1 MVTKMPNINLQLDK
15 NIFNEVY
22 YPFLLDYK
30 NRYEIFYGG
39 AGSGKSYFVA
49 QKIVV
54 KALKSKRKI
63 LVIRKV
69 DATQKDSCWQL
80 ILDILTKFKLLQY
93 CKINKSDFTIV
104 LPNDSVFLFKGLNNS
119 ERIKSITNISDIW
132 IEEATEIT
140 LDDFSQL
147 DLRCRSNVDNL
158 QLFLSFNPISKA
170 NWCYKYWFERDL
182 QEDVF
187 ILKTTYKDNLKHL
200 PQRYVDN
207 LEKMIKTN
215 PTYYRIYA
223 LGEFCSLDKLVYTN
237 WYKDD
242 LSNKDFR
249 YCNLLIGLDYGFVND
264 MTALITSYLDE
275 KAKTIYIVDEW
286 CAKGKTN
293 EEIANVIKSKG
304 LSKSV
309 IIADSAEPKSIEEM
323 RRQGIQRIRES
334 VKGTDSI
341 IHGIQ
346 KLQQYKIVVDYRCTE
361 TITELENYSW
371 QKDKITNE
379 YINKPIDNFNHTLDA
394 LRYSLQCVKTIKL
407 KSIDKSKLGL

>member
-1 MVTKMPNINLQLDK
+1 MPNINLQLYK

-30 NRYEIFYGG
+30 NRYEIYYGG

-49 QKIVV
+49 QKLVM
-54 KALKSKRKI
+54 KALKSKRKV

-80 ILDILTKFKLLQY
+80 ILDILTKFRLLQY

-170 NWCYKYWFERDL
+170 NWCYKYWFEDKK
-182 QEDVF
+182 DNTF

-200 PQRYVDN
+200 PKGYVDN
-207 LEKMIKTN
+207 LENMIKTN

-237 WYKDD
+237 WRKQD
-242 LSNKDFR
+242 LSNVDFSQMT
-249 YCNLLIGLDYGFVND
+249 LLVGLDYGFTND
-264 MTALITSYLDE
+264 ITALVISYLDE
-275 KAKTIYIVDEW
+275 DNKKIYIHDEW

-293 EEIANVIKSKG
+293 DEISNVIKSKG
-304 LSKSV
+304 LAKSI
-309 IIADSAEPKSIEEM
+309 IIADSAEPKSVEEM
-323 RRQGIQRIRES
+323 KRQGIIRIKES
-334 VKGTDSI
+334 VKGADSI
-341 IHGIQ
+341 LHGIQ
-346 KLQQYKIVVDYRCTE
+346 KLQQYELIVNTKCTE

-379 YINKPIDNFNHTLDA
+379 YINKPIDEFNHTLDA
-394 LRYSLQCVKTIKL
+394 LRYSLQCVKSAKL
-407 KSIDKSKLGL
+407 RSMNKSFLGL